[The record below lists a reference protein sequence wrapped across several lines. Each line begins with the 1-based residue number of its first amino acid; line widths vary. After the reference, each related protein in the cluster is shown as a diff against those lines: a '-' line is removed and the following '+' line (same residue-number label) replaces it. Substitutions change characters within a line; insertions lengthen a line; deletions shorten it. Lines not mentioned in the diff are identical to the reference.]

1 MVESPTMLK
10 NIRQL
15 DYTIVL
21 CDDLPRMKQFY
32 RGLFDFRVA
41 TETPTVLAMEAGSV
55 TFCLRQRTRVY
66 DGRSAGPDSPGVQIA
81 FRVPP
86 GQVDDN
92 YAELMRQGVTIL
104 DPPTNQAWR
113 HRTIYFSDPEGNILE
128 LYEEL

>member
-1 MVESPTMLK
+1 MVESPAMLK

-21 CDDLPRMKQFY
+21 CDDLPRMKEFY

-55 TFCLRQRTRVY
+55 TLAIRQRTRNY
-66 DGRSAGPDSPGVQIA
+66 DGRTAGPGSPGVQIA

-86 GQVDDN
+86 GQVDAGH
-92 YAELMRQGVTIL
+92 AELLRQGVKIL
-104 DPPTNQAWR
+104 DPPTNQPWG
-113 HRTIYFSDPEGNILE
+113 HRTMYFADPEGNILE